1 MASKPNMTR
10 FDQAERHRKVADAFV
25 NTRLSSRAIAQQFG
39 MNDSHVR
46 SIARLYGVARKPGR
60 PR

>member
-10 FDQAERHRKVADAFV
+10 FDRAERQRKVAEVFAT
-25 NTRLSSRAIAQQFG
+25 TRLSSRAIAAQFG